1 MRIVFF
7 LLLFFLISTSS
18 SAQDTADRVVTGVVL
33 DDETGESLPAATI
46 VIENSLKGTI
56 TNSDGHFSI
65 TVAEL
70 PVTLRITY
78 IGYERALITV
88 DDSQT
93 ADAGITV
100 RLKTSVTELDEL
112 VVTDRDPG
120 LTIMEKVIERK
131 KLWRADLQTYQ
142 ADAYTRQVLQN
153 DTSIVSISESSS
165 ILYWNQNRG
174 HREIQKSVRQTSN
187 LSADQNFAGVRNL
200 PNFYDDNIDIAGYEV
215 VGITHPDALSYYH
228 FTLLETLQMDGI
240 PVYKIGVAPRRSLQ
254 PTFEGVAYV
263 LGRDYALIDVD
274 LKPND
279 VVSFPPPVQDFDL
292 SYKQQFSNYGSNFW
306 FPVDMRIE
314 GRVRIGMVGLQ
325 FPTIQFSQVSKIS
338 DYRVNISLP
347 DSIFQKQTLLTQAD
361 SVSVVASPTNE
372 IPLTDEEKLAYET
385 IDSTKTIE
393 DAFRPEGFLA
403 NMLDDSDG
411 TESSGFLSRFGN
423 LVPEGIGFRGR
434 YNRVEGVHL
443 GLNFEE
449 RNTDTGLIA
458 EFFGG
463 YSFNTRD
470 WDYGAEFE
478 KRVVKV
484 GEREIS
490 AHLSYQNSTDSQY
503 MSAIYST
510 GMNSIA
516 TLLGGEDYFNY
527 FRNESV
533 SAGFKLSDIISRV
546 NIEVSGNHEVHR
558 SFNTGNEIDF
568 KLFNMVNNRRV
579 NPEIE
584 EGTDRSLGVNIGY
597 NVQDRNFGIA
607 GSRQIQLSAEIS
619 RPEFGSDYDYSSIQM
634 SLDWN
639 FETFYKRRLFAN
651 TLDLHFSGGV
661 VESSAPVQKLG
672 SVDGSL
678 SRFTPFSVLKT
689 RSFLPYIGNKYGII
703 AAEHNFRTIPF
714 EILRMNY
721 FVENGWGIILFG
733 GVGISELYDQS
744 SLFMMDSDGIHTEA
758 GISLNSIFGI
768 LRLDFAKRLDSPGH
782 FIGFSVPR
790 YF

>member
-1 MRIVFF
+1 MLYHTFRIA
-7 LLLFFLISTSS
+7 LLLLLIPIQTY
-18 SAQDTADRVVTGVVL
+18 AQVELTGIVM
-33 DDETGESLPAATI
+33 DAETGDSLPAATI
-46 VIENSLKGTI
+46 VIENTLKGTI
-56 TNSDGHFSI
+56 TNSEGHFSI
-65 TVAEL
+65 SVPEL
-70 PVTLRITY
+70 PATLLISY
-78 IGYERALITV
+78 IGYERASVTI
-88 DDSQT
+88 DDIQNSN
-93 ADAGITV
+93 IIV
-100 RLKTSVTELDEL
+100 RLSPSVTELDEL

-131 KLWRADLQTYQ
+131 KLWRADLESYQ
-142 ADAYTRQVLQN
+142 AEAYTRQVLQN

-165 ILYWNQNRG
+165 VLYWNKNEG
-174 HREIQKSVRQTSN
+174 HREVQKSVRQTSN
-187 LSADQNFAGVRNL
+187 LSAEQNFAGVRNL

-228 FTLLETLQMDGI
+228 FSLLEILQMDGV
-240 PVYKIGVAPRRSLQ
+240 PVYKIEVMPRRDLQ

-292 SYKQQFSNYGSNFW
+292 SYKQQFSSYGSDFW

-338 DYRVNISLP
+338 DYQVNISLS
-347 DSIFQKQTLLTQAD
+347 DSIFQREALLTQAD
-361 SVSVVASPTNE
+361 TISTADIPTNE

-393 DAFRPEGFLA
+393 DAFKPEGFLA
-403 NMLDDSDG
+403 RMVEDSDG
-411 TESSGFLSRFGN
+411 SESSGLFARFGN
-423 LVPEGIGFRGR
+423 RLPDGVGVRGR

-443 GLNFEE
+443 GLKFEE
-449 RNTDTGLIA
+449 RNTDIGLNT

-463 YSFNTRD
+463 YSFNTKH
-470 WDYGAEFE
+470 WDYGAEFG
-478 KRVVKV
+478 KRVLKL
-484 GEREIS
+484 GEREIF
-490 AHLSYQNSTDSQY
+490 AQISYQNSTDTQY
-503 MSAIYST
+503 KSAIYTS
-510 GMNSIA
+510 GMNSIT

-527 FRNESV
+527 FRNEMV
-533 SAGFKLSDIISRV
+533 SAGFKLSNIINRVDI
-546 NIEVSGNHEVHR
+546 EFSGNHEVHR
-558 SFNTGNEIDF
+558 SFNAGNEINF
-568 KLFNMVNNRRV
+568 KLFNWENNRRV

-584 EGTDRSLGVNIGY
+584 DGTVRSLGVNIGY
-597 NVQDRNFGIA
+597 NVQGRNFGFA
-607 GSRQIQLSAEIS
+607 GSRQIQLAAEIS
-619 RPEFGSDYDYSSIQM
+619 RPGLGSDFDYSSMQM
-634 SLDWN
+634 SIDWN

-651 TLDLHFSGGV
+651 TLDLHLSGGF

-672 SVDGSL
+672 AVDGSL

-689 RSFLPYIGNKYGII
+689 RTSLPYVGNKYGVI
-703 AAEHNFRTIPF
+703 AVEHNFRTIPF
-714 EILRMNY
+714 ELLGLNY

-733 GVGISELYDQS
+733 GAGIAELHDRS
-744 SLFMMDSDGIHTEA
+744 TFLMMDSDGIHTEA

-768 LRLDFAKRLDSPGH
+768 LRIDFAKRLDSPGH